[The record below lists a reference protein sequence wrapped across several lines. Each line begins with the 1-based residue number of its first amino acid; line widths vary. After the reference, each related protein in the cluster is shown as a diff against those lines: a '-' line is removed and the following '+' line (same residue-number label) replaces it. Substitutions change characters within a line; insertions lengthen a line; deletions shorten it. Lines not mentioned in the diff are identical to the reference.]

1 MRINVKRVSLTLAM
15 FVAILM
21 FVVGLVRLVSPDYGQ
36 AFVEVMASLY
46 PGYTGPATFGQVI
59 IGALYGALDG
69 AIGGAVFG
77 WFYNCCSGRLSS
89 GSSASG

>member
-1 MRINVKRVSLTLAM
+1 MKINVKGVSLTLAM

-21 FVVGLVRLVSPDYGQ
+21 FVIGLVRLVSPDYGQ

-77 WFYNCCSGRLSS
+77 WLYNCCSGCFSS